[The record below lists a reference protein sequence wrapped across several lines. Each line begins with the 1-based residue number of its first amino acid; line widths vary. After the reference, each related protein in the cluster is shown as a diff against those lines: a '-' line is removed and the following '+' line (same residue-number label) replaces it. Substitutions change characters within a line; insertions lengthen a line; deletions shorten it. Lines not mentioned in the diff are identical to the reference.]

1 MGTKMDIGR
10 PDHLENYY
18 RKVIRKDNNE
28 ISLDADM
35 IRLLIAIDENKSLY
49 QINGRGH
56 FEQKLVEATGTGTY
70 KAREK
75 RSSGSG

>member
-49 QINGRGH
+49 QI
-56 FEQKLVEATGTGTY
+56 EQKLVEATGTGTY